1 MTTNEEDIVESII
14 SLQTHDDVL
23 FFTNKGKVYRIKGY
37 EIPEFSRQS
46 KGLPVVNLL
55 PIEKEER
62 VMSIL
67 PIRNHDDLGTMKITF
82 VTKDGLVKRTDIA
95 EFESI
100 RKTGKI
106 AIGLKEND
114 EILTVMLTSGNDD
127 ILICAD
133 NGRMIRFNESEI
145 RVLGRSA
152 SGVKGIE
159 IPDDAKCVSAV
170 VVKPEDEILIVTENG
185 YGKRTNAEEYRLT
198 HRGSKGVKAMNI
210 TEKNGPII
218 SVSKVEDDSDLI
230 IITNNGMIIRIPLE
244 QVSKMSRVT
253 QGIRVITLKDG
264 QKVSS
269 TSISKKEDESKSS
282 EETQVEVVEEPIE
295 EQEESQE

>member
-1 MTTNEEDIVESII
+1 
-14 SLQTHDDVL
+14 
-23 FFTNKGKVYRIKGY
+23 
-37 EIPEFSRQS
+37 
-46 KGLPVVNLL
+46 
-55 PIEKEER
+55 
-62 VMSIL
+62 
-67 PIRNHDDLGTMKITF
+67 
-82 VTKDGLVKRTDIA
+82 
-95 EFESI
+95 
-100 RKTGKI
+100 
-106 AIGLKEND
+106 
-114 EILTVMLTSGNDD
+114 MLTSGNDD

-282 EETQVEVVEEPIE
+282 EETPKAVVEKIV
-295 EQEESQE
+295 EESVNTEE